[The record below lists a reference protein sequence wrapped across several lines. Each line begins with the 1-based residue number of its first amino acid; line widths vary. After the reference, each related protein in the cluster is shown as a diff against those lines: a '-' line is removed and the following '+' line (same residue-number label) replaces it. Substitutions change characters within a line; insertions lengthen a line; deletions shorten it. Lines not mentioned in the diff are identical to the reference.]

1 MKTLRVC
8 IGTRR
13 LKREAELTLGWVSV
27 RSWAGEP
34 ALHHVS
40 KAVSNPNLV
49 PSWALPSSSRREL
62 WAQPGY
68 KLFPR
73 AQGPLQACGSIS
85 RRACIPYESCPAAR
99 GVTASPVQPFP
110 GWKAT
115 ANLCEMLSDGA
126 QRAVKLIRLFSGSHV
141 RRKRG
146 SAEKEK
152 SREVGENCIYFQV
165 GHERGQLAVASA

>member
-1 MKTLRVC
+1 MKTLRAR

-13 LKREAELTLGWVSV
+13 LKREAELSPGWVSI

-40 KAVSNPNLV
+40 EAVSNPNLT
-49 PSWALPSSSRREL
+49 PSRALPSSSRREP

-68 KLFPR
+68 RLFLR
-73 AQGPLQACGSIS
+73 AQGPLQACGSIG

-126 QRAVKLIRLFSGSHV
+126 QRAVKLIRLFSGS
-141 RRKRG
+141 
-146 SAEKEK
+146 
-152 SREVGENCIYFQV
+152 
-165 GHERGQLAVASA
+165 